1 MFKMLEEHWKVTE
14 GCPGGRHTHSQQD
27 TCGAQATGARVS
39 PGAAVTGPAPSR
51 ARLHVWRCSTGAAG
65 PGQQWGPS
73 PRGGRAPHDA
83 ASDSARQN
91 LWHKRRTRDRPAGQ
105 KQRHGGPERPEGLK
119 RRTSGPR
126 FLWQDVRLLKCSG
139 SIYIKTNA
147 GQIEKRTKFYRLKT
161 SDFCLSFWVIG
172 GPASR

>member
-1 MFKMLEEHWKVTE
+1 MFRMLEEHWKVTE

-27 TCGAQATGARVS
+27 TCGAQATGTRVS

-91 LWHKRRTRDRPAGQ
+91 LWHRNGEHGTDQQARNNVTEGQSGQ
-105 KQRHGGPERPEGLK
+105 KGSRDA
-119 RRTSGPR
+119 RRAPG
-126 FLWQDVRLLKCSG
+126 
-139 SIYIKTNA
+139 
-147 GQIEKRTKFYRLKT
+147 
-161 SDFCLSFWVIG
+161 FCGRMYVF
-172 GPASR
+172 